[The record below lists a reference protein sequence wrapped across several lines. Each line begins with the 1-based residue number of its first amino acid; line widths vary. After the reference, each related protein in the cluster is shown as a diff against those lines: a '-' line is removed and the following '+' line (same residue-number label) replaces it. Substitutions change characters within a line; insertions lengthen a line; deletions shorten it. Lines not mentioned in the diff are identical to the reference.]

1 MFIPR
6 TLAVTESTGRG
17 AWARAAIVGGFLA
30 VAIVAIL
37 SVNIGGD
44 QVNLAVG
51 DVAKTDITAPFSRSF
66 VSDSLTG
73 AARTAAEE
81 AVAPVYVDIAPRA
94 DIRDRQLRLY
104 DAVARSVR
112 SILLQR
118 DAGTID
124 ADVVRSRLSAALPGF
139 SDDQITTV
147 STIAA
152 DTW

>member
-30 VAIVAIL
+30 VA
-37 SVNIGGD
+37 
-44 QVNLAVG
+44 
-51 DVAKTDITAPFSRSF
+51 
-66 VSDSLTG
+66 
-73 AARTAAEE
+73 
-81 AVAPVYVDIAPRA
+81 IAPRA

-124 ADVVRSRLSAALPGF
+124 ADLARSRLSAALPGF

-147 STIAA
+147 STLAA
-152 DTW
+152 DTWT